1 MGPSIHPRTIQE
13 VKDKADIVD
22 VISEHIVLK
31 KKGKEFV
38 GICPF
43 HDDSKPSMTVSPTK
57 QFYYCF
63 SCGAGG
69 NSIKFLMEFTRNNF
83 TDVVL
88 SLAKKNDINVINVD
102 GPQQEIYKKQL
113 SRREELYKILRVSK
127 EWFKSQLNNSLG
139 KEAHHYLTSQRNLN
153 IKNINDFELGYA
165 PNSWNDLFN
174 YLSKV
179 EKFPLKLILSAGLVI
194 SKDNTDK
201 VYDRFRNRLIVPIFD
216 MQGRVV
222 AFGGR
227 SLDGQEPKYLN
238 SPETEV
244 FEKGKMLFAFDKASS
259 NIRKRDKAVVVEGY
273 FDVISLHSKGI
284 TNSVASLGTALNKYQ
299 ISQLCRCTD
308 SKNIIINFDSDNA
321 GRLAT
326 KRVINE
332 VESLSLHD
340 QINLKILQIKSFKD
354 PDEYLKGNTPEDYF
368 NLIDNASFWIDWEI
382 DQIFEN
388 KDLSKSDIFQ
398 NVISSLVK
406 LLSKFPQ
413 SATRTHYLQKV
424 SERLSMGQARL
435 AIKFE
440 EDLRKQVKGF
450 RWHGRSKKFEQPSEV
465 SQREKNESE
474 IIYYYLHCP
483 EHRLFIREELLKREI
498 NIFNTEYIRLIWES
512 ISTIEVNNLSANYLD
527 DLKDPTN
534 KQLNNEFISID
545 LISLLP
551 DHLALNDL
559 EVSNKINTFIN
570 PDELFLTTLKNSK
583 HNLLGTLSLL
593 ERYKSL
599 KRCRHLIESWGSQRL
614 KTLENCISILI
625 DNSSLEPSDSNK
637 EIEDVFKDLNSDAIK
652 FQELYYLEREHI
664 NFLDKQRCGNFS
676 SNQ

>member
-43 HDDSKPSMTVSPTK
+43 HDDSKPSMTVSPAK

-113 SRREELYKILRVSK
+113 SRREELYKILRVTK

-179 EKFPLKLILSAGLVI
+179 EKFPLKLILSAGLVV

-382 DQIFEN
+382 DQIFDN

-534 KQLNNEFISID
+534 KQLNNEFTSIN